1 MQDQYAVSSNYSGPR
16 VFQVPVRMY
25 SRNSLMGAM
34 HIKSKRYLSVDLDR
48 SMFTF
53 HKSRDPKDNKDKT
66 HEIAFSKLVNVET
79 DVSKA
84 ADHKYYMT
92 VNTNEGELRFKFAN
106 AQDFHQVADALANV
120 THSGKAVHQVSDQ
133 YKKFNNDYSTNKATY
148 VKPATGTTTATM
160 QGSTTTNVAPTG
172 TTGSYPRSG
181 SASSISSDDAKDYN
195 YEDEARDRVKKSQ
208 KWSEEERK
216 ERENNAKD
224 AQKDYQKMG
233 DRDLK
238 DAEKNAKDYNKDQ
251 ETYTKDAIDRDE
263 KYAQDQQKSYD
274 EQNTDASKYARDNIS
289 DQADRAR
296 DNVGTA
302 ADRNDKAIGQNY
314 DAARDANKN

>member
-1 MQDQYAVSSNYSGPR
+1 
-16 VFQVPVRMY
+16 
-25 SRNSLMGAM
+25 MGAM
-34 HIKSKRYLSVDLDR
+34 HIKSKRYLSIDLDR

-66 HEIAFSKLVNVET
+66 HEIAFSKLINVET

-133 YKKFNNDYSTNKATY
+133 YKKFNNDYSTNKASY
-148 VKPATGTTTATM
+148 VRPTTGTTTATATGM
-160 QGSTTTNVAPTG
+160 NNTTTGNVQG
-172 TTGSYPRSG
+172 TTGYNSSYPRSR
-181 SASSISSDDAKDYN
+181 SASSISSDDAKDYK
-195 YEDEARDRVKKSQ
+195 YEDEERDRVKKAQ
-208 KWSEEERK
+208 KWTEEERK
-216 ERENNAKD
+216 DKENNAKD
-224 AQKDYQKMG
+224 AQKDYQKIA

-238 DAEKNAKDYNKDQ
+238 DAEKDAKEYNKDQ
-251 ETYTKDAIDRDE
+251 EKYAKDAIDRDE
-263 KYAQDQQKSYD
+263 KYAKEQQKSYD
-274 EQNTDASKYARDNIS
+274 NQYKDASKNARDNIE

-296 DNVGTA
+296 DNIGNT
-302 ADRNDKAIGQNY
+302 ADRTDKAIGQNY
-314 DAARDANKN
+314 DAARDVNKY